1 MITMIMMMQGLW
13 KVIEI
18 RRKTVMYILTFSMT
32 EWGAMQKLR
41 SNFNKEGRCENSLC
55 KDLVMA
61 LKWQRK
67 PEKTKPHS

>member
-1 MITMIMMMQGLW
+1 
-13 KVIEI
+13 
-18 RRKTVMYILTFSMT
+18 MYTLTFSMT
-32 EWGAMQKLR
+32 EWGVMQKLR

-61 LKWQRK
+61 LKWQRM